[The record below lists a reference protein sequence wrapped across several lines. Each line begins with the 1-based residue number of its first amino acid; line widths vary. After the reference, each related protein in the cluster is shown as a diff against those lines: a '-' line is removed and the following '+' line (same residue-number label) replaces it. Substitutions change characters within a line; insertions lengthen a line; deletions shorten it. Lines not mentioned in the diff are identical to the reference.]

1 MRRTSH
7 LRLHPRIHFGVCWSW
22 LVAAGCSLPFLM
34 SQGHTDT
41 GSGSI
46 YTRRAGKYYR
56 SRLSAGE
63 PVVNHSPAHHG
74 HSVMGRGGF
83 AMPGLWGALVWCHS
97 RVRVEQG
104 DPFGSSPRERTTVLV
119 WESHIS
125 KVNVTLIRSLHLSE
139 LHL

>member
-1 MRRTSH
+1 M
-7 LRLHPRIHFGVCWSW
+7 
-22 LVAAGCSLPFLM
+22 AAGCSLPFLM

-63 PVVNHSPAHHG
+63 PVVNPSPAHHG

-97 RVRVEQG
+97 RMRVEQG